1 METVTDDFGAILP
14 AEISS
19 AAVRTGNEWLIPLPQ
34 AKRAISL
41 ATKHRIAVLGVEIF
55 RVSIGELITEG
66 YSGYEFKLGDDWV
79 EFVSSNNEAALQ
91 YVVGH
96 EFGSGYGYIL
106 TTTSA
111 REFETLKAIN
121 GKR

>member
-1 METVTDDFGAILP
+1 M
-14 AEISS
+14 
-19 AAVRTGNEWLIPLPQ
+19 PLPQ
-34 AKRAISL
+34 AKEAIGL
-41 ATKHRIAVLGVEIF
+41 ATKHRIAALGVEIF
-55 RVSIGELITEG
+55 RVSIGGLITEG

-79 EFVSSNNEAALQ
+79 KFVSSNNEAALR

-111 REFETLKAIN
+111 REFEALKAIN
-121 GKR
+121 GKQ